1 MTIYVNAA
9 APRDGNGTREMPF
22 KHIGAAAEVAKAG
35 DQVVVAPGIYR
46 EYVDPQTRAVRT
58 GASFTGARYRWER

>member
-35 DQVVVAPGIYR
+35 DQVVVAPGI
-46 EYVDPQTRAVRT
+46 
-58 GASFTGARYRWER
+58 

>member
-35 DQVVVAPGIYR
+35 DVLLQVFTGNMWIR
-46 EYVDPQTRAVRT
+46 KTRAVRT

>member
-46 EYVDPQTRAVRT
+46 EYVDPQNPGSEDRRIV
-58 GASFTGARYRWER
+58 YRS